1 MFVCTLHLFLL
12 RGRPV
17 QRPDRPPSGGRKRNS
32 VKCQSRTNAEG
43 DIFLLMILP
52 SASFRAPQKL
62 SAVVESAAERP
73 AVSPHSK
80 DKAKST
86 ADPPLTPTSA
96 TKAALSADSPAGFST
111 PPTDPSKWSPESV
124 SPQGKDPAQLQSQ
137 SHPRTGQLPPPGP
150 GMEYCVLLFCCCIC
164 GFESTSK
171 ERLMEHMKE
180 HEGDIISIILNK
192 EQQQSEAQASLQTAE

>member
-1 MFVCTLHLFLL
+1 
-12 RGRPV
+12 
-17 QRPDRPPSGGRKRNS
+17 
-32 VKCQSRTNAEG
+32 
-43 DIFLLMILP
+43 MILP

-86 ADPPLTPTSA
+86 ADPLLTPTSA
-96 TKAALSADSPAGFST
+96 TKAALSADSPVGFST

-124 SPQGKDPAQLQSQ
+124 SPQGKDPAQLQSQSQ